1 MTHRTP
7 QQRPPAMPDAVP
19 AQRKAAGP
27 KNKILG
33 NLSASLNAAP
43 AVQRVAEMAPN
54 RTGMPDNLK
63 AGVEAMSG
71 MSLDHVRVHRN
82 SAKPAQLNA
91 HAYAQGSDIHLAPG
105 QEKHLP
111 HEAWHVVQQA
121 QGRVRPTMQMKAGVP
136 INDDGGLEHE
146 ADVMGRRALTATGVA
161 AAPAQL
167 RARNGVAVAQLTKV
181 VNVGVTQE
189 LVEDESGG
197 SLSGTTFGW
206 QSKFDVDIVS
216 DKVMVTIRIKS
227 NVDPELFQSV
237 WTNQV
242 TAQWSN
248 RFMIKAGDK
257 SYPIVVNLLQV
268 DSGEHYAVK
277 PVKSDSALHSG
288 GRAHFGTEDMTT
300 WGVHDTTNVSHE
312 VGHMLGNVDEY
323 GKLKVNGHLRD
334 FKTTPSSTIMA
345 VSANNPIAMHYY
357 LIQWAADKELT
368 ELGLLKGKSE
378 VLPDP
383 GSRLGE
389 HQSNAIGLSAI
400 KSGASGLKKVIPREK
415 SDKEPEPVPEFI
427 SKKNLLKQPSSVG
440 LPPKEVSSSS
450 SPKEEISPSKRQ
462 YDKDMKSMN
471 ADLRLA
477 RAAFE
482 KHPESWVVER
492 LVTYVERIIQQYRDE
507 YVEGVISRRWCVE
520 AASRI
525 VDDDIPQ
532 AIREKAQEDG
542 RRPWFMDD

>member
-1 MTHRTP
+1 M
-7 QQRPPAMPDAVP
+7 V
-19 AQRKAAGP
+19 AQRGRTAPRPGDPHGAEAAGP
-27 KNKILG
+27 RG
-33 NLSASLNAAP
+33 RHLSALAATLNGSAP
-43 AVQRVAEMAPN
+43 VQRLAASAPPN
-54 RTGMPDNLK
+54 RTGLPDGLK
-63 AGVEAMSG
+63 AGIENLSG

-82 SAKPAQLNA
+82 SAAPAQLDA

-105 QEKHLP
+105 QEQHLP

-146 ADVMGRRALTATGVA
+146 ADVMGRRALIATGDG
-161 AAPAQL
+161 AAPMQR
-167 RARNGVAVAQLTKV
+167 RARGGGAVAQLTKV

-197 SLSGTTFGW
+197 KLSGTTFAW

-216 DKVMVTIRIKS
+216 DKVVVTIRIKS
-227 NVDPELFQSV
+227 NVDPMLFQSV
-237 WTNQV
+237 WANQV

-248 RFMIKAGDK
+248 RFMIKADDK
-257 SYPIVVNLLQV
+257 NYPIVVNLVQV

-277 PVKSDSALHSG
+277 PVQSDSALHSG

-334 FKTTPSSTIMA
+334 FKSKPSSTIMA
-345 VSANNPIAMHYY
+345 VSKNNPIGMHYY
-357 LIQWAADKELT
+357 LIQWAADRELT

-389 HQSNAIGLSAI
+389 HNSNAIGLGAI
-400 KSGASGLKKVIPREK
+400 KSGISGLNKVVPKKSEEP
-415 SDKEPEPVPEFI
+415 KEEVPEFI
-427 SKKNLLKQPSSVG
+427 SRKSQLKPPSSQP
-440 LPPKEVSSSS
+440 LAPKEVTPSSK
-450 SPKEEISPSKRQ
+450 PEISPSKKQ
-462 YDKDMKSMN
+462 YDKDIKSMK
-471 ADLRLA
+471 ADLAHA
-477 RAAFE
+477 REVFE
-482 KHPESWVVER
+482 DHQESWVVER
-492 LVTYVERIIQQYRDE
+492 LVTYIERTIQQYRDE
-507 YVEGVISRRWCVE
+507 YVEGEIPRRWCVKTTWKL
-520 AASRI
+520 AYQ
-525 VDDDIPQ
+525 DIPQ
-532 AIREKAQEDG
+532 AIREKNRESG
-542 RRPWFMDD
+542 RPWFMDK